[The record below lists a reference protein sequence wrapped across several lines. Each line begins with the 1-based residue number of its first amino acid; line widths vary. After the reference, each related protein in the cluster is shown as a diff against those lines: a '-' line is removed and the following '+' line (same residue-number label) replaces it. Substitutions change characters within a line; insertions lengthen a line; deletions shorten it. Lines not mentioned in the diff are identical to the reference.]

1 MTAAKKPTTRP
12 RKTTVAK
19 PEPAPCRTCKGSGE
33 VSRTVRVGRKQR
45 PVGQQTGLCL
55 ACLGSGEAPTD

>member
-1 MTAAKKPTTRP
+1 MRAAKKPVARRRTT
-12 RKTTVAK
+12 TAVK

-33 VSRTVRVGRKQR
+33 VSPMVRVGRKQR

-55 ACLGSGEAPTD
+55 ACLGSGEAATD